1 MGLKGR
7 RTSRNILLGGNM
19 SHKSKARVHTIVAVL
34 LVTSALAIPARAEAQ
49 GFLDK
54 LKKQVT
60 ESVTQKVEEH
70 KAKAESTVVN
80 TTTNAA
86 DSALSKSNRGLG
98 ATMDKASDVANKGMN
113 GAESG
118 VKGLFA
124 GVMTTPDQFAADLKA
139 GRVTMRDI
147 EFGGL
152 EASDLKPTSDVVLQ
166 KLATALIGATG
177 NFLVEGH
184 VNLVGDSDIEQG
196 LSDRRSA
203 AVKARLVSLGVP
215 EDRLSAKGFGATQPA
230 EGNTKSATTN
240 ARIEVSLIQ

>member
-1 MGLKGR
+1 
-7 RTSRNILLGGNM
+7 M
-19 SHKSKARVHTIVAVL
+19 SHRFKTRGNQRGRAIVAVV
-34 LVTSALAIPARAEAQ
+34 LVASALAIPARAEAQ

-54 LKKQVT
+54 LKKQVADG
-60 ESVTQKVEEH
+60 VAQKVTDN

-80 TTTNAA
+80 ATSNAA
-86 DSALSKSNRGLG
+86 DSALSKTNRGLA
-98 ATMDKASDVANKGMN
+98 ATADKAGDVANKGMN
-113 GAESG
+113 GAENG

-124 GVMTTPDQFAADLKA
+124 GVMTTPDQMAADLKA

-215 EDRLSAKGFGATQPA
+215 EERLSAKGFGATQPA
-230 EGNTKSATTN
+230 EGNTKGATTN
-240 ARIEVSLIQ
+240 ARVEVSRIQ

>member
-1 MGLKGR
+1 
-7 RTSRNILLGGNM
+7 M
-19 SHKSKARVHTIVAVL
+19 SDRSKAHAIVAVV
-34 LVTSALAIPARAEAQ
+34 LVASALAIPARADAQ
-49 GFLDK
+49 GFLDN
-54 LKKQVT
+54 LKKQVADG
-60 ESVTQKVEEH
+60 VAQKVADN

-80 TTTNAA
+80 ATSNAA
-86 DSALSKSNRGLG
+86 DSALTKTNRGLA
-98 ATMDKASDVANKGMN
+98 ATADKAGDVANKGMN
-113 GAESG
+113 GAENG

-184 VNLVGDSDIEQG
+184 VNLVGDSDIEQE

-215 EDRLSAKGFGATQPA
+215 EERLSAKGFGATKPA
-230 EGNTKSATTN
+230 EGNTTSAKTN
-240 ARIEVSLIQ
+240 ARVEVSRIQ